1 MTDLPHTGGNMADGP
16 RRGRL
21 HVWLS
26 YAAGVGKTYTVLG
39 VAHRLKERGQ
49 DVVVG
54 FVEPHGR
61 LPTAA
66 LLDGLEVVPRRQVRY
81 RDASFEE
88 MDLDAVLARRP
99 QVAVVDELAH
109 TNVPGS
115 RNEKRWQDVEELAAA
130 GITVLTTLNIQHLE
144 SLNDTVERITGIGQR
159 ETIPDAVVR
168 AADQIDLVDVAPEQ
182 LRRRLARGDIY
193 PPERMDA
200 ALGRFFREG
209 NLTALRELTLLWLA
223 DRVDE
228 ELLEYMARHEIR
240 GPWETRERVVVALS
254 GQGSNQHLIRRA
266 ARMAARRGGDLL
278 AVRVVSDDG
287 LVGGGGEAERDLRE
301 LVGDLGGTLHEVVG
315 NDVPSALLHFARAEN
330 ATQLVLGAS
339 RRSRLAELLR
349 GSVVTRVVRDA
360 GPIDVHI
367 ISQEEAAAPALL
379 PRRRRPPAIPLR
391 RQLLGGM
398 VGAAGPALLTLALT
412 ALRDHLALPTV
423 FLLYVCLVVG
433 IAALGGWWPAVLGSV
448 AAFLLVNWYF
458 VPPLH
463 QFHVASAENAFALG
477 VFVLVGGVVSLLV
490 ASAAR
495 RRVEAARA
503 RAEAGALSHLAG
515 LTIGERDPLPV
526 LVDHLRA
533 TFGAESAAVLR
544 RGGSG
549 WRTEVAAGPHPPTE
563 PGEGTTSLPL
573 AEDAI
578 LVLRGGPIAAEDES
592 VLAAFAAQL
601 AAAVRGRALEEEA
614 AAAARAASLNELRS
628 TILNAVSH
636 DLRTPL
642 SSIKA
647 AVSSLRQT
655 DVAWSEPDRQELLA
669 TIEEEA
675 DRLNSLVGNLL
686 DMSRLQAG
694 ALSLALRPIGLD
706 EVVPRALRSVLRA
719 GGLVEVEVPETLSR
733 VRADPALLERAV
745 ANLAENAVAWSPPD
759 RPVRI
764 GASEAAGRVEL
775 RVVDR
780 GPGIPEEERRRVFEP
795 FQRFGDRPRGE
806 GIGLGLAVARGFVE
820 AMGGTIELEDTPGG
834 GLTVCI
840 ALEAV

>member
-1 MTDLPHTGGNMADGP
+1 MTNGP

-39 VAHRLKERGQ
+39 VAHRLRERGQ

-61 LPTAA
+61 APTAA
-66 LLDGLEVVPRRQVRY
+66 LLDGLEVMPRRQVRY
-81 RDASFEE
+81 RDAWFEE
-88 MDLDAVLARRP
+88 MDVDAVLARRP

-109 TNVPGS
+109 TNVPGC
-115 RNEKRWQDVEELAAA
+115 RNEKRWQDVEELVAA

-144 SLNDTVERITGIGQR
+144 SLNDTVERITGVAQR

-193 PPERMDA
+193 PPEQMDA
-200 ALGRFFREG
+200 ALAHFFREG

-278 AVRVVSDDG
+278 AVWVVADDG
-287 LVGGGGEAERDLRE
+287 LVGAGGEVGSDLRG
-301 LVGDLGGTLHEVVG
+301 LVNDLGGTCHEVVG

-339 RRSRLAELLR
+339 GRSRLAELLR

-367 ISQEEAAAPALL
+367 ISQEEPAAPALL
-379 PRRRRPPAIPLR
+379 PRRRRPLAIPLR
-391 RQLLGGM
+391 RQLLGGLA
-398 VGAAGPALLTLALT
+398 GAAGLALLTVVLT

-433 IAALGGWWPAVLGSV
+433 IATVGGWWPGLTGSV

-463 QFHVASAENAFALG
+463 RFNVASAENAFALA
-477 VFVLVGGVVSLLV
+477 VFVVVGGVVSLLV

-495 RRVEAARA
+495 RRVEAARS
-503 RAEAGALSHLAG
+503 RAEAGALTHLAG
-515 LTIGERDPLPV
+515 LAIGERDPLPV
-526 LVDHLRA
+526 LIDHLRA

-544 RGGSG
+544 RSGAG
-549 WRTEVAAGPHPPTE
+549 WRTEVASGSHPPAE
-563 PGEGTTSLPL
+563 PGEDTTSLPVG
-573 AEDAI
+573 EDAI
-578 LVLRGGPIAAEDES
+578 LVLRGGAIAAEDQS
-592 VLAAFAAQL
+592 VLAAFAAHL
-601 AAAVRGRALEEEA
+601 AAAVRSRALEEEA
-614 AAAARAASLNELRS
+614 AAAARAASLNELRA

-655 DVAWSEPDRQELLA
+655 DVAWSEPDRQEFLA

-694 ALSLALRPIGLD
+694 ALSLALRPIDLD
-706 EVVPRALRSVLRA
+706 EVVPRALRSTLRT
-719 GGLVEVEVPETLSR
+719 GGLVEVDVPETLCR
-733 VRADPALLERAV
+733 VWADPALLERAV
-745 ANLAENAVAWSPPD
+745 ANVVENAVAWSPPGEA
-759 RPVRI
+759 VRI

-780 GPGIPEEERRRVFEP
+780 GPGVPEEGRERVFEP

-806 GIGLGLAVARGFVE
+806 GLGLGLAVAKGFVE

-834 GLTVCI
+834 GLTVSI
-840 ALEAV
+840 ALKSVTSGAGG

>member
-1 MTDLPHTGGNMADGP
+1 MTIGP
-16 RRGRL
+16 PRGRL

-26 YAAGVGKTYTVLG
+26 YAAGVGKTFTVLG
-39 VAHRLKERGQ
+39 VAHRLAERGQ

-61 LPTAA
+61 ARTAA
-66 LLDGLEVVPRRQVRY
+66 LLDGLEVMPRRRVPH
-81 RDASFEE
+81 RDTWFEE
-88 MDLDAVLARRP
+88 MDVDAVLTRRP
-99 QVAVVDELAH
+99 QIAVVDELAH
-109 TNVPGS
+109 TNMPGG
-115 RNEKRWQDVEELAAA
+115 RNAKRWQDVEELLAA

-144 SLNDTVERITGIGQR
+144 SLNDTVERITGVAQQ

-182 LRRRLARGDIY
+182 LRRRLGRGDIY
-193 PPERMDA
+193 PAERIDA
-200 ALGRFFREG
+200 ALAHFFREG

-254 GQGSNQHLIRRA
+254 GQATNAHLIRRA

-278 AVRVVSDDG
+278 AVLVVSDDG
-287 LVGGGGEAERDLRE
+287 LVGLRGEAAAELRE
-301 LVGDLGGTLHEVVG
+301 LTTDLGGRFYEVVG
-315 NDVPSALLHFARAEN
+315 DDVPRALLQFARAEN

-339 RRSRLAELLR
+339 TRSRLAEIVR
-349 GSVVTRVVRDA
+349 GSVVARVVRDA

-367 ISQEEAAAPALL
+367 ISQDEPAAVPVLPRARRLPAI
-379 PRRRRPPAIPLR
+379 PRRRQA
-391 RQLLGGM
+391 LGGV
-398 VGAAGPALLTLALT
+398 VGVVGLAVLTAVLT
-412 ALRDHLALPTV
+412 ALRDHLALSTV
-423 FLLYVCLVVG
+423 FLLYLCLVVA
-433 IAALGGWWPAVLGSV
+433 IAAVAGWWPAVAGSV
-448 AAFLLVNWYF
+448 VGFLLVNWYF
-458 VPPLH
+458 VPPLYRL
-463 QFHVASAENAFALG
+463 HVASAENAFALG
-477 VFVLVGGVVSLLV
+477 VFLLVGGVVSLLMGR
-490 ASAAR
+490 AAR

-503 RAEAGALSHLAG
+503 RAEAEALARMAG
-515 LTIGERDPLPV
+515 VAIEERDPLPA
-526 LVDHLRA
+526 LVAHLRA
-533 TFGAESAAVLR
+533 TFGAEAAAVLR
-544 RGGSG
+544 RSGSAWRVEVGSG
-549 WRTEVAAGPHPPTE
+549 ADPPTE
-563 PGEGTTSLPL
+563 PAGGTASWNLGEDTV
-573 AEDAI
+573 
-578 LVLRGGPIAAEDES
+578 LVLRGGPVAAEDRG
-592 VLAAFAAQL
+592 VLAAFAAHL
-601 AAAVRGRALEEEA
+601 AAAVRNRALEEEA
-614 AAAARAASLNELRS
+614 ATAARAASLNQLRS

-655 DVAWSEPDRQELLA
+655 DITWSESDRGEFLA

-706 EVVPRALRSVLRA
+706 EVVPRALRYVLR
-719 GGLVEVEVPETLSR
+719 GEGHVEVDVPETLSR
-733 VRADPALLERAV
+733 VNADPALLERAV
-745 ANLAENAVAWSPPD
+745 ANVADNALAWSPAGV
-759 RPVRI
+759 PVHI
-764 GASEAAGRVEL
+764 AASEAAGRVEL

-780 GPGIPEEERRRVFEP
+780 GPGLPAEGRERLFEP

-806 GIGLGLAVARGFVE
+806 GIGLGLAVAKGFVE

-840 ALEAV
+840 SLEAA

>member
-1 MTDLPHTGGNMADGP
+1 MTAGQP
-16 RRGRL
+16 RGRL

-26 YAAGVGKTYTVLG
+26 YAAGVGKTFTVLG
-39 VAHRLKERGQ
+39 VAHRLAERGQ

-54 FVEPHGR
+54 FVEAHGR
-61 LPTAA
+61 VRTAA
-66 LLDGLEVVPRRQVRY
+66 LLDGLEVMPRRRVPHH
-81 RDASFEE
+81 DSWFEE
-88 MDLDAVLARRP
+88 MDVDSVLARRP
-99 QVAVVDELAH
+99 QVTVVDELAH
-109 TNVPGS
+109 TNVPGG
-115 RNEKRWQDVEELAAA
+115 RNEKRWQDVEELLAA

-144 SLNDTVERITGIGQR
+144 SLNDTVERITGVAQR

-193 PPERMDA
+193 PPERIDA
-200 ALGRFFREG
+200 ALAHFFREG

-254 GQGSNQHLIRRA
+254 GQASNAHLIRRA
-266 ARMAARRGGDLL
+266 ARMAARRGSDLL
-278 AVRVVSDDG
+278 AVLVISDDG
-287 LVGGGGEAERDLRE
+287 LVGVRGEGAAELRE
-301 LVGDLGGTLHEVVG
+301 LTADLGGTFHEVVG
-315 NDVPSALLHFARAEN
+315 NDVPRALLQFARAEN

-339 RRSRLAELLR
+339 TRSRLAELVR
-349 GSVVTRVVRDA
+349 GSVVGRVVREA

-367 ISQEEAAAPALL
+367 ISQEEPPTGMLSRRRRLPAIP
-379 PRRRRPPAIPLR
+379 PRRRA
-391 RQLLGGM
+391 LGAV
-398 VGAAGPALLTLALT
+398 VGAVGLAVLTLALT
-412 ALRDHLALPTV
+412 AARDRLALSTV
-423 FLLYVCLVVG
+423 FLFYLCLIVG
-433 IAALGGWWPAVLGSV
+433 IAALGGWWPAVVGSV

-463 QFHVASAENAFALG
+463 RWDVGSAENAFALG
-477 VFVLVGGVVSLLV
+477 AFVAVGGVVSLLM
-490 ASAAR
+490 ATAAR
-495 RRVEAARA
+495 RRMEAARSN
-503 RAEAGALSHLAG
+503 AEAAALTRMAG
-515 LTIGERDPLPV
+515 VAIGERDPLPA

-533 TFGAESAAVLR
+533 TFGADAAAVLKR
-544 RGGSG
+544 SGSG
-549 WRTEVAAGPHPPTE
+549 WRVEVASGAHPPAE
-563 PGEGTTSLPL
+563 PGPGTTLLPL
-573 AEDAI
+573 ADDAV
-578 LVLRGGPIAAEDES
+578 LVLRGGPVAAEDRG
-592 VLAAFAAQL
+592 VLAAFSAHL
-601 AAAVRGRALEEEA
+601 AAAVRSRALEEEA
-614 AAAARAASLNELRS
+614 AIAARAASLNQLRS

-647 AVSSLRQT
+647 AVSSLRQN
-655 DVAWSEPDRQELLA
+655 DISWSEADRGEFLA

-706 EVVPRALRSVLRA
+706 EVVPRALRYVPQA
-719 GGLVEVEVPETLSR
+719 TQVEVDVPETLSR
-733 VRADPALLERAV
+733 VKADPALLERAV
-745 ANLAENAVAWSPPD
+745 ANVTDNALAWSPSD
-759 RPVRI
+759 KPVHI

-780 GPGIPEEERRRVFEP
+780 GPGLPAEGRERLFQP

-806 GIGLGLAVARGFVE
+806 GIGLGLAVAKGFVE

-840 ALEAV
+840 SLEAA

>member
-1 MTDLPHTGGNMADGP
+1 MTNGP

-39 VAHRLKERGQ
+39 VAHRLRERGQ

-61 LPTAA
+61 APTTA
-66 LLDGLEVVPRRQVRY
+66 LLDGLELMPRRQVRY
-81 RDASFEE
+81 RDAWFEE
-88 MDLDAVLARRP
+88 MDVDAVLARHP

-109 TNVPGS
+109 TNVPGC
-115 RNEKRWQDVEELAAA
+115 RNEKRWQDVEELVAA

-144 SLNDTVERITGIGQR
+144 SLNDTVERITGVAQR

-193 PPERMDA
+193 PPEQMDA
-200 ALGRFFREG
+200 ALAHFFREG

-278 AVRVVSDDG
+278 AVWVVADDG
-287 LVGGGGEAERDLRE
+287 LVGAGGELGSDLRG
-301 LVGDLGGTLHEVVG
+301 LVNDLGGTCHQVVG
-315 NDVPSALLHFARAEN
+315 DDVPSALLYFARAEN

-339 RRSRLAELLR
+339 GRSRLAELLR

-379 PRRRRPPAIPLR
+379 PRRRRPLAIPLR
-391 RQLLGGM
+391 RQVLGGLA
-398 VGAAGPALLTLALT
+398 GAAGLALLTVVLT

-433 IAALGGWWPAVLGSV
+433 IATVGGWWPGLTGSV
-448 AAFLLVNWYF
+448 AAFMLVNWYF

-463 QFHVASAENAFALG
+463 RFNVASAENTFALA
-477 VFVLVGGVVSLLV
+477 VFVVVGGVVSLLV
-490 ASAAR
+490 ARAAR
-495 RRVEAARA
+495 RRVEAARS
-503 RAEAGALSHLAG
+503 RAEAGALTHLAG
-515 LTIGERDPLPV
+515 LAIGERDPLPV

-544 RGGSG
+544 RSGAG
-549 WRTEVAAGPHPPTE
+549 WRIEVASGSHPPAE
-563 PGEGTTSLPL
+563 PSEDTTSLPVG
-573 AEDAI
+573 EDAI
-578 LVLRGGPIAAEDES
+578 LVLRGGAIAAEDQS
-592 VLAAFAAQL
+592 VLAAFAAHL
-601 AAAVRGRALEEEA
+601 ATAVRSRALEEEA
-614 AAAARAASLNELRS
+614 AAAARAASLNELRA

-655 DVAWSEPDRQELLA
+655 DVTFSEPDRQEFLA

-694 ALSLALRPIGLD
+694 ALSLALRPIDLD
-706 EVVPRALRSVLRA
+706 EVVPRALCSTLRT
-719 GGLVEVEVPETLSR
+719 GGLVEVDVPETLSR
-733 VRADPALLERAV
+733 VWADPALLERAV
-745 ANLAENAVAWSPPD
+745 ANVVENAVAWSPPGEA
-759 RPVRI
+759 VRI

-780 GPGIPEEERRRVFEP
+780 GPGVPEEGRERVFEP

-806 GIGLGLAVARGFVE
+806 GLGLGLAVAKGFVE

-834 GLTVCI
+834 GLTVSI
-840 ALEAV
+840 ALKSVTLGADG

>member
-1 MTDLPHTGGNMADGP
+1 MTAGP
-16 RRGRL
+16 PRGRL

-26 YAAGVGKTYTVLG
+26 YAAGVGKTFTVLG

-61 LPTAA
+61 ARTAA
-66 LLDGLEVVPRRQVRY
+66 LLDGLEVVPRRRVLY
-81 RDASFEE
+81 RDTWFEE

-99 QVAVVDELAH
+99 LIAVVDELAH
-109 TNVPGS
+109 TNVPGG
-115 RNEKRWQDVEELAAA
+115 RNEKRWQDVEELLAA
-130 GITVLTTLNIQHLE
+130 GVTVLTTLNIQHLE
-144 SLNDTVERITGIGQR
+144 SLNDTVERITGVAQR

-193 PPERMDA
+193 SADRIDA
-200 ALGRFFREG
+200 ALGHFFREG

-254 GQGSNQHLIRRA
+254 GQASNSHLIRRA
-266 ARMAARRGGDLL
+266 ARVAARRGGDLL
-278 AVRVVSDDG
+278 AVLVASDDG
-287 LVGGGGEAERDLRE
+287 LVGSSEAVAPGLRE
-301 LVGDLGGTLHEVVG
+301 LTIALGGTFHEVVG
-315 NDVPSALLHFARAEN
+315 RDVPGALLQFARAEN

-339 RRSRLAELLR
+339 TRSRLAEILR
-349 GSVVTRVVRDA
+349 GSVVARVVRAA

-367 ISQEEAAAPALL
+367 ISQEERTSGALPPRWHRPSAV
-379 PRRRRPPAIPLR
+379 PRRRRV
-391 RQLLGGM
+391 LGGLAGL
-398 VGAAGPALLTLALT
+398 VGLAVLTPVLT
-412 ALRDHLALPTV
+412 ALREHLALSTV
-423 FLLYVCLVVG
+423 FLLYLSLVVG
-433 IAALGGWWPAVLGSV
+433 IAAVGGWWPAAVGAV

-458 VPPLH
+458 VPPLYRLD
-463 QFHVASAENAFALG
+463 VASGENALALA
-477 VFVLVGGVVSLLV
+477 VFLLVGGVVSLLM

-495 RRVEAARA
+495 RRMEATRSEAEAAALTRM
-503 RAEAGALSHLAG
+503 AGVA
-515 LTIGERDPLPV
+515 IGERDPLPA
-526 LVDHLRA
+526 LVEHLRA
-533 TFGAESAAVLR
+533 TFGAEAAAVLR
-544 RGGSG
+544 R
-549 WRTEVAAGPHPPTE
+549 AGPAWKVETASGVDPPE
-563 PGEGTTSLPL
+563 NPAAGTTSLSLGP
-573 AEDAI
+573 DAV
-578 LVLRGGPIAAEDES
+578 LVLRGGPLAADDRK
-592 VLAAFAAQL
+592 VLAAFSAHL
-601 AAAVRGRALEEEA
+601 AAAVRSRALEEEA
-614 AAAARAASLNELRS
+614 AVAARAASLNQLRS

-655 DVAWSEPDRQELLA
+655 DITWSESDRGEFLA

-706 EVVPRALRSVLRA
+706 EVVPRAVRYLQR
-719 GGLVEVEVPETLSR
+719 GEGQVEVDVPETLSR

-745 ANLAENAVAWSPPD
+745 ANVADNALAWSPPGEA
-759 RPVRI
+759 VHI
-764 GASEAAGRVEL
+764 AASEAAGRVEL

-780 GPGIPEEERRRVFEP
+780 GPGISAEGRERLFQP
-795 FQRFGDRPRGE
+795 FQRVGDRPRGE
-806 GIGLGLAVARGFVE
+806 GIGLGLAVAKGFVE

-840 ALEAV
+840 SLEAA

>member
-1 MTDLPHTGGNMADGP
+1 MTEGS

-54 FVEPHGR
+54 FVEPHAR
-61 LPTAA
+61 APVIA
-66 LLDGLEVVPRRQVRY
+66 LLENLEEVPRRRLIHEGLEL
-81 RDASFEE
+81 EE
-88 MDLDAVLARRP
+88 MDLDAMLARRP
-99 QVAVVDELAH
+99 QVAVIDELAH
-109 TNVPGS
+109 TNAPGC
-115 RNEKRWQDVEELAAA
+115 RNDKRWRDVEELRTA
-130 GITVLTTLNIQHLE
+130 GINVLTTLNIQHLE
-144 SLNDTVERITGIGQR
+144 SLNDTVERITGVPQR

-193 PPERMDA
+193 PPERIDA
-200 ALGRFFREG
+200 ATAHFFREG

-254 GQGSNQHLIRRA
+254 GQGPNQHLVRRA

-287 LVGGGGEAERDLRE
+287 LAGSAVEQNLRA
-301 LVGDLGGTLHEVVG
+301 LVADLGGTYHEVMG
-315 NDVPSALLHFARAEN
+315 NDVPGALLRFARAEN

-339 RRSRLAELLR
+339 GRSRLAELLR
-349 GSVVTRVVRDA
+349 GSVVTRAVREA

-367 ISQEEAAAPALL
+367 ISQEDAAGSVLL
-379 PRRRRPPAIPLR
+379 SRRRQPAAIPLR
-391 RQLLGGM
+391 RQLLGGGL
-398 VGAAGPALLTLALT
+398 GAAGLALLTLVLT
-412 ALRDHLALPTV
+412 ALRDRLALPTV
-423 FLLYVCLVVG
+423 FLLYVCLIVG
-433 IAALGGWWPAVLGSV
+433 IAALGGWWPAVAGSI

-463 QFHVASAENAFALG
+463 QFHVASAENTVALA

-495 RRVEAARA
+495 RRLEAARA
-503 RAEAGALSHLAG
+503 RAEAAALTRLAG
-515 LTIGERDPLPV
+515 LALEEKDPLPT
-526 LVDHLRA
+526 LVEHLRM
-533 TFGAESAAVLR
+533 TFTAESAAVLR
-544 RGGSG
+544 GPGPAWRVEASSG
-549 WRTEVAAGPHPPTE
+549 PNPPAT
-563 PGEGTTSLPL
+563 PQEGTTSLPL
-573 AEDAI
+573 AEDAV
-578 LVLRGGPIAAEDES
+578 LVLRGASITAEGRG
-592 VLAAFAAQL
+592 VLAASGAHL
-601 AAAVRGRALEEEA
+601 AAAVRSRALEQEA
-614 AAAARAASLNELRS
+614 TAAARAASLNELRS

-647 AVSSLRQT
+647 AVSSLRQP
-655 DVAWSEPDRQELLA
+655 DVAWGETDREEFLA

-706 EVVPRALRSVLRA
+706 EVVPRALRSILRS
-719 GGLVEVEVPETLSR
+719 GGLVEVDVPESLSR
-733 VRADPALLERAV
+733 VKADPALLERAV
-745 ANLAENAVAWSPPD
+745 ANLAENAVAWSPAAT
-759 RPVRI
+759 PVRI
-764 GASEAAGRVEL
+764 AASEVAGRVEL
-775 RVVDR
+775 RVVDQ
-780 GPGIPEEERRRVFEP
+780 GPGIPQAARSRVFEP
-795 FQRFGDRPRGE
+795 FQRLGDRPRGE
-806 GIGLGLAVARGFVE
+806 GIGLGLAVAKGFVE
-820 AMGGTIELEDTPGG
+820 AMGGTVELEDTPGG

-840 ALEAV
+840 SLEAV

>member
-1 MTDLPHTGGNMADGP
+1 MSNGQP
-16 RRGRL
+16 RGRL

-26 YAAGVGKTYTVLG
+26 YAAGVGKTFTVLG
-39 VAHRLKERGQ
+39 VAHRLAERGQ

-61 LPTAA
+61 ARTAA
-66 LLDGLEVVPRRQVRY
+66 LVDGLEVVPRRRVLCG
-81 RDASFEE
+81 DAWFEE
-88 MDLDAVLARRP
+88 MDVDGVLARRP

-109 TNVPGS
+109 SNVPGG
-115 RNEKRWQDVEELAAA
+115 RHEKRWQDVEELLAA

-144 SLNDTVERITGIGQR
+144 SLNDTVERITGVAQR
-159 ETIPDAVVR
+159 ETIPDGVVR

-193 PPERMDA
+193 PAERIDA
-200 ALGRFFREG
+200 ALAHFFREG

-278 AVRVVSDDG
+278 AVLVVSDDG
-287 LVGGGGEAERDLRE
+287 LVGAGGEAVHGLRG
-301 LVGDLGGTLHEVVG
+301 LTTDLGGTFHEVAG

-339 RRSRLAELLR
+339 TRSRLAEILR
-349 GSVVTRVVRDA
+349 GSVVARVVREA

-367 ISQEEAAAPALL
+367 ISQEEPAAGALL
-379 PRRRRPPAIPLR
+379 PRWRRLPAIPPR
-391 RQLLGGM
+391 RQVLGGV
-398 VGAAGPALLTLALT
+398 VGAAGLALLTLVLT
-412 ALRDHLALPTV
+412 ALRDHLALSTV
-423 FLLYVCLVVG
+423 FLLYLCLVVG
-433 IAALGGWWPAVLGSV
+433 IAALGGWWPAVVGSV

-463 QFHVASAENAFALG
+463 RLVVASAENAFALG
-477 VFVLVGGVVSLLV
+477 VFVLVGGVVSLLL
-490 ASAAR
+490 ARAAR
-495 RRVEAARA
+495 GRVEAARS
-503 RAEAGALSHLAG
+503 RAEAGALTRLAG
-515 LTIGERDPLPV
+515 VAIGERDPLPA

-533 TFGAESAAVLR
+533 TFGADSAAVLR
-544 RGGSG
+544 RSGPG
-549 WRTEVAAGPHPPTE
+549 WRVEVASGLHPPTE
-563 PGEGTTSLPL
+563 PGEGTASLPL
-573 AEDAI
+573 ADDAV
-578 LVLRGGPIAAEDES
+578 LVLRGQPVAAEDQG
-592 VLAAFAAQL
+592 VLAAFAAHL
-601 AAAVRGRALEEEA
+601 TTAVRSRALEEEA
-614 AAAARAASLNELRS
+614 AAAARDASLNELRA

-655 DVAWSEPDRQELLA
+655 DIAWSEPDREEFLA

-694 ALSLALRPIGLD
+694 ALSLTLRPIGLD
-706 EVVPRALRSVLRA
+706 EVVPRALRSILRA
-719 GGLVEVEVPETLSR
+719 GGLVEVDVPETLSR
-733 VRADPALLERAV
+733 VKADPALLERAV
-745 ANLAENAVAWSPPD
+745 ANIAENGLAWSPPGE
-759 RPVRI
+759 RVRV

-780 GPGIPEEERRRVFEP
+780 GPGIPKEGRQRVFEP

-806 GIGLGLAVARGFVE
+806 GIGLGLAVAKGFVE

>member
-1 MTDLPHTGGNMADGP
+1 MTNGP

-39 VAHRLKERGQ
+39 VAHRLRERGQ

-61 LPTAA
+61 APTAA
-66 LLDGLEVVPRRQVRY
+66 LLEGLEVVPRRQVRY

-88 MDLDAVLARRP
+88 MDVDAVLARRP

-109 TNVPGS
+109 TNVPGC
-115 RNEKRWQDVEELAAA
+115 RNEKRWQDVEELVAA
-130 GITVLTTLNIQHLE
+130 GITVLTMLNIQHLE
-144 SLNDTVERITGIGQR
+144 SLNDTVERITGVAQR

-168 AADQIDLVDVAPEQ
+168 AADQVDLVDVAPEQ

-193 PPERMDA
+193 LPEQMDA
-200 ALGRFFREG
+200 ALAHFFREG

-254 GQGSNQHLIRRA
+254 GQESNQHLIRRA
-266 ARMAARRGGDLL
+266 ARMAARRGGDLI
-278 AVRVVSDDG
+278 AVLVVSDDG
-287 LVGGGGEAERDLRE
+287 LVGSGGKAARDLQG
-301 LVGDLGGTLHEVVG
+301 LVTDLGGSYHELVS
-315 NDVPSALLHFARAEN
+315 NDVPGALLYFARAEN

-339 RRSRLAELLR
+339 GRSRLAELLR

-367 ISQEEAAAPALL
+367 ISQEEDAGSILL
-379 PRRRRPPAIPLR
+379 TRRRHPPAIPLR
-391 RQLLGGM
+391 RQLLGGV
-398 VGAAGPALLTLALT
+398 VGLVGLALLTWALT
-412 ALRDHLALPTV
+412 ALRDHLGLPTV

-433 IAALGGWWPAVLGSV
+433 IAALGGWWPAVVGSV

-463 QFHVASAENAFALG
+463 RWSIAGAEDALSLT
-477 VFVLVGGVVSLLV
+477 VFVLVAAVVSYLV

-503 RAEAGALSHLAG
+503 RAEASALTHLAG
-515 LTIGERDPLPV
+515 LAIGEPDPLPL

-533 TFGAESAAVLR
+533 TFAAESAAVLR
-544 RGGSG
+544 RSGTG
-549 WRTEVAAGPHPPTE
+549 WRTEVAAGPHPPTG
-563 PGEGTTSLPL
+563 PGEGTTSLPVG
-573 AEDAI
+573 EDAI
-578 LVLRGGPIAAEDES
+578 LVLRGGPIAAEDQG
-592 VLAAFAAQL
+592 VLAAFAAHL
-601 AAAVRGRALEEEA
+601 AAAVRSRSLEEEA
-614 AAAARAASLNELRS
+614 AVAARAASLNELRA

-655 DVAWSEPDRQELLA
+655 DVAWGEPDRQEFLA

-694 ALSLALRPIGLD
+694 ALSLALRSIGLD
-706 EVVPRALRSVLRA
+706 EVVPRALRSTLQA
-719 GGLVEVEVPETLSR
+719 GGLVEVDVPETLSR

-745 ANLAENAVAWSPPD
+745 ANVAENAVAWSPPG

-764 GASEAAGRVEL
+764 SASEAAGRVEL

-780 GPGIPEEERRRVFEP
+780 GPGIPEEARQRVFEP

-806 GIGLGLAVARGFVE
+806 GIGLGLAVAKGFVE

-840 ALEAV
+840 ALEAA

>member
-1 MTDLPHTGGNMADGP
+1 MTDLAHTGGNMTDGA

-54 FVEPHGR
+54 FVETHGR
-61 LPTAA
+61 APVAA
-66 LLDGLEVVPRRQVRY
+66 QLEGLEVVPRRRM
-81 RDASFEE
+81 RHGDGWFEE
-88 MDLDAVLARRP
+88 MDIDAILARRP

-115 RNEKRWQDVEELAAA
+115 RNEKRWQDVEELVAA
-130 GITVLTTLNIQHLE
+130 GVIVLTTLNIQHLE
-144 SLNDTVERITGIGQR
+144 SLNDTVERITGIQQR

-193 PPERMDA
+193 PPERIDA
-200 ALGRFFREG
+200 ALAHFFREG
-209 NLTALRELTLLWLA
+209 NLTALRELALLWLA

-287 LVGGGGEAERDLRE
+287 LVGGSEEAAGLRS
-301 LVGDLGGTLHEVVG
+301 LVADLGGAYHEVVSG
-315 NDVPSALLHFARAEN
+315 DVPGALLRFARAEN

-339 RRSRLAELLR
+339 GRSRLTEMLR
-349 GSVVTRVVRDA
+349 GSVVTRIVRDA

-367 ISQEEAAAPALL
+367 ISQDETPFSALL
-379 PRRRRPPAIPLR
+379 SRPRRPPAVPVR
-391 RQLLGGM
+391 RQFLASV
-398 VGAAGPALLTLALT
+398 VGAAGLAVLTLVLT
-412 ALRDHLALPTV
+412 ALRNHLALPTV

-433 IAALGGWWPAVLGSV
+433 IAAVGGWWPAMAGSV

-463 QFHVASAENAFALG
+463 QLHVASAEDAFSLA
-477 VFVLVGGVVSLLV
+477 VFVLVGGVVGLLV

-503 RAEAGALSHLAG
+503 RAEAGALTRLAG
-515 LTIGERDPLPV
+515 LAISEKDPLPV

-533 TFGAESAAVLR
+533 TFGAASAAVLR
-544 RGGSG
+544 RDGTG
-549 WRTEVAAGPHPPTE
+549 WRTEAAAGPHPPAE
-563 PGEGTTSLPL
+563 PGPGATSLPL
-573 AEDAI
+573 GEDA
-578 LVLRGGPIAAEDES
+578 VLLLEGAPMAAEDRS
-592 VLAAFAAQL
+592 VLVAFAAHL
-601 AAAVRGRALEEEA
+601 ATALRSRELEEEA
-614 AAAARAASLNELRS
+614 MVAARTASLNELRS

-642 SSIKA
+642 SSVKA

-655 DVAWSEPDRQELLA
+655 DVAWSEPERQEFLA

-706 EVVPRALRSVLRA
+706 EVVPRALRSALRA
-719 GGLVEVEVPETLSR
+719 GGLVEVDVPETLSR

-745 ANLAENAVAWSPPD
+745 ANLAENAVAWSPAGQ
-759 RPVRI
+759 PVRI

-780 GPGIPEEERRRVFEP
+780 GPGIPQEARPRAFEP

-806 GIGLGLAVARGFVE
+806 GIGLGLAVAKGFIE

-834 GLTVCI
+834 GLTVCVG
-840 ALEAV
+840 LEAA

>member
-1 MTDLPHTGGNMADGP
+1 MTNGP

-26 YAAGVGKTYTVLG
+26 YAAGVGKTFTLLG
-39 VAHRLKERGQ
+39 VAHRLRERGQ

-66 LLDGLEVVPRRQVRY
+66 LLDGLEVVPRRQVGY

-88 MDLDAVLARRP
+88 MDVDAVLARRP

-115 RNEKRWQDVEELAAA
+115 RNEKRWQDVEELVAA
-130 GITVLTTLNIQHLE
+130 GITVLTTLDIQHLE
-144 SLNDTVERITGIGQR
+144 SLNDTVERITGIVQR

-200 ALGRFFREG
+200 TLGRFFREG

-254 GQGSNQHLIRRA
+254 GHGSNQHLIRRA

-278 AVRVVSDDG
+278 AVKVVSDDG

-301 LVGDLGGTLHEVVG
+301 LVRDLGGTLHEIVG
-315 NDVPSALLHFARAEN
+315 NDVPGALLHFARAEN

-339 RRSRLAELLR
+339 GRSRLTELLR
-349 GSVVTRVVRDA
+349 GSVVARVVREA

-367 ISQEEAAAPALL
+367 ISQEDSAAGATL
-379 PRRRRPPAIPLR
+379 PRWRRPRSLPLR
-391 RQLLGGM
+391 RQVLGG
-398 VGAAGPALLTLALT
+398 VLGALGLAAMTLLLT
-412 ALRDHLALPTV
+412 ALRDRLALSAV
-423 FLLYVCLVVG
+423 LLLYLGLVVTT
-433 IAALGGWWPAVLGSV
+433 AAIGGWWPSMLGAV
-448 AAFLLVNWYF
+448 AAFLLANWF
-458 VPPLH
+458 FTPPVH
-463 QFHVASAENAFALG
+463 RWSIAGTEDALSLV
-477 VFVLVGGVVSLLV
+477 VFVLVAAVVSLLV

-503 RAEAGALSHLAG
+503 RAEAGALTRLAG
-515 LTIGERDPLPV
+515 LAIGERNPLPV
-526 LVDHLRA
+526 LVDHLRT

-544 RGGSG
+544 AG
-549 WRTEVAAGPHPPTE
+549 AAGWQTEAAAGLHPPTQ

-573 AEDAI
+573 AEGTV

-592 VLAAFAAQL
+592 VLAAFAAHL
-601 AAAVRGRALEEEA
+601 AAAVRSQVLEEEA

-655 DVAWSEPDRQELLA
+655 DVDWSESDRQEFLA

-675 DRLNSLVGNLL
+675 DRLNLLVGNLL

-694 ALSLALRPIGLD
+694 ALSLALRAIGLD
-706 EVVPRALRSVLRA
+706 EVVPRALRSVLRS
-719 GGLVEVEVPETLSR
+719 GGVVEVEVPETLSR

-745 ANLAENAVAWSPPD
+745 ANLAENAVAWSPAG

-764 GASEAAGRVEL
+764 SASEAAGRVEL

-780 GPGIPEEERRRVFEP
+780 GPGIPKEERPRIFEP
-795 FQRFGDRPRGE
+795 FQRSGDRPRGE
-806 GIGLGLAVARGFVE
+806 GIGLGLAVAKGFVE

-840 ALEAV
+840 ALEAA